1 MISLKDFG
9 SFHVGGRRVEISGRP
24 SQTMS
29 FTPGTSYNADP
40 NGTYL
45 IEQAYV
51 QYFIPEVQK
60 HDLPVLLV
68 HGGGMTGSN
77 WETTP
82 DGRPGW
88 IQRFLEAGF
97 ATYVIDNVERGR
109 SGWCALPDQWEGSA
123 VIRSQEQAWIL
134 FRFGRSED
142 FEAGTPFPGMQFPID
157 AQDAFARQFVP
168 RWTTTTDVMKAGVLA
183 ALERIGPCVI
193 VCHSQGG
200 ELTLDTVARHPDLV
214 RHAVA
219 LEPSGFPNIE
229 TAQRLADQHW
239 LFVMGDN
246 IEGHAFWMPLMAKST
261 ASVDALRNAG
271 SDASLLDLPRS
282 GLDGNSHMIMMDR
295 NSDTVFGLVNQWLCE
310 RL

>member
-9 SFHVGGRRVEISGRP
+9 SFHIGGRRVEISGQP
-24 SQTMS
+24 TQTLS

-51 QYFIPEVQK
+51 QYYIPEVQK
-60 HDLPVLLV
+60 HELPVLLV

-109 SGWCALPDQWEGSA
+109 SGWCALPDQWEGRA
-123 VIRSQEQAWIL
+123 VIRSQEQAWTL
-134 FRFGRSED
+134 FRFGRAED
-142 FEAGTPFPGMQFPID
+142 FATGTPFLGMQFPID

-168 RWTTTTDVMKAGVLA
+168 RWTTTTDVMKAGLLA
-183 ALERIGPCVI
+183 ALERIGPCVV

-200 ELTLDTVARHPDLV
+200 ELTLDTVAQRPDLV
-214 RHAVA
+214 CHAVA
-219 LEPSGFPNIE
+219 LEPSGFPSVE

-246 IEGHAFWMPLMAKST
+246 IEGHPFWVPLMAQTT
-261 ASVDALRNAG
+261 AAVDALLNYG
-271 SDASLLDLPRS
+271 SDASLLDLPKS
-282 GLDGNSHMIMMDR
+282 GIEGNSHMIMMDL
-295 NSDTVFGLVNQWLCE
+295 NSDTVFNHVHDWMEQ

>member
-9 SFHVGGRRVEISGRP
+9 SFHVGGRRVKISGQP
-24 SQTMS
+24 TQTMS
-29 FTPGTSYNADP
+29 FTPGTSYDADP

-51 QYFIPEVQK
+51 QYYIPEEQK
-60 HDLPVLLV
+60 YDPPVLLV

-134 FRFGRSED
+134 FRFGRPED

-168 RWTTTTDVMKAGVLA
+168 RWTTTTDVMKVGVLA
-183 ALERIGPCVI
+183 ALERIGPCVV

-246 IEGHAFWMPLMAKST
+246 IEGHAFWMPLMAKTT
-261 ASVDALRNAG
+261 ASVDSLQNAG
-271 SDASLLDLPRS
+271 SDASLLDLPQS
-282 GLDGNSHMIMMDR
+282 GFDGNSHMIMMDR
-295 NSDTVFGLVNQWLCE
+295 NSDMVFGLVNQWLRE

>member
-9 SFHVGGRRVEISGRP
+9 SFHIGGRRVEISGQP
-24 SQTMS
+24 THALS

-51 QYFIPEVQK
+51 QYYIPEVQK
-60 HDLPVLLV
+60 HELPVLLV

-88 IQRFLEAGF
+88 IQRFLEMGF

-123 VIRSQEQAWIL
+123 VIRSLEQAWTL
-134 FRFGRSED
+134 FRFGRAED
-142 FEAGTPFPGMQFPID
+142 FATGTPFLGMQFPID

-168 RWTTTTDVMKAGVLA
+168 RWTTTTGVMKAGLLA
-183 ALERIGPCVI
+183 ALERIGPCVV

-200 ELTLDTVARHPDLV
+200 ELTLDTIARRPDLV
-214 RHAVA
+214 RHTVA
-219 LEPSGFPNIE
+219 LEPSGFPSIK

-246 IEGHAFWMPLMAKST
+246 IEGHPFWVPLMAQTT
-261 ASVDALRNAG
+261 AAVDALQNYG
-271 SDASLLDLPRS
+271 SDASLLDLPKS
-282 GLDGNSHMIMMDR
+282 GVEGNSHMIMMDR
-295 NSDTVFGLVNQWLCE
+295 NSYTVFHLVHDWLE
-310 RL
+310 QRL